1 MARLG
6 KRSGGLVS
14 PRGRWRWLVVSLPLF
29 GLPAHAA
36 RTTVERP
43 WSVTMDTGFG
53 APTGI
58 FGATVGWFM
67 TPELELAVGGGLGF
81 TGIQASFMARYVIP
95 VGDSPT
101 MSWVFGLGPS
111 MGFRSEALGFH
122 IEQET
127 SDTVIDR
134 DTLYHTVWLDAE
146 LGWVA
151 RADWGG
157 VLAVSLGAGL
167 RLADNQRQLCD
178 DAPDEGGDCNPP
190 HFGPGSI
197 YTRAVVLPSLSM
209 RFGWAF

>member
-1 MARLG
+1 MA
-6 KRSGGLVS
+6 GLKFVVGVGFLLALS
-14 PRGRWRWLVVSLPLF
+14 PVAR
-29 GLPAHAA
+29 AE
-36 RTTVERP
+36 RTTETRP
-43 WSVTMDTGFG
+43 WSISMDTGFG

-58 FGATVGWFM
+58 FGATVGWFA

-81 TGIQASFMARYVIP
+81 TGIQASVLARYHLP

-111 MGFRSEALGFH
+111 LAFRSESLGFH
-122 IEQET
+122 IERAT
-127 SDTVIDR
+127 DDTAIDE
-134 DTLYHTVWLDAE
+134 DKLYHTAWLSAE

-167 RLADNQRQLCD
+167 RLADNQRKLCD

-197 YTRAVVLPSLSM
+197 YARAVVLPSFGM

>member
-1 MARLG
+1 M
-6 KRSGGLVS
+6 
-14 PRGRWRWLVVSLPLF
+14 RWLVVCVLGVVLGST
-29 GLPAHAA
+29 ARAE
-36 RTTVERP
+36 RTTETRP
-43 WSVTMDTGFG
+43 WSVSMDTGFG

-58 FGATVGWFM
+58 FGATVGWM
-67 TPELELAVGGGLGF
+67 VTPEIELALGGGLGF
-81 TGIQASFMARYVIP
+81 TGIQASLAARYFLP

-111 MGFRSEALGFH
+111 LAFRSESLGFH
-122 IEQET
+122 IERKT
-127 SDTVIDR
+127 DDTVIDE
-134 DTLYHTVWLDAE
+134 DKLYHTAWLNAE

-157 VLAVSLGAGL
+157 VLAISLGAGL
-167 RLADNQRQLCD
+167 RLADNQRTLCE

-197 YTRAVVLPSLSM
+197 YARAVVLPSLSM